1 MFYQNDNNKNM
12 KSVRYYGPKD
22 IRIDE
27 IPVPEIQDD
36 ELLVKIDACAVC
48 GSDLKS
54 FNVGNP
60 RLKPPIVMGHEF
72 TGAIVE
78 AGKAISDY
86 SLNERIVMATS
97 VSCGNC
103 LYCKKG
109 WTNLCVNLAPMGFYF
124 NGGMAEYAV
133 IPSRAIKNG
142 HVVKVPASLKPE
154 YAALAEPLSCAVNSI
169 GKCNIQKGDTVLIMG
184 AGPMAILNACVARY
198 EGAGK
203 IIMTEINQARLQQA
217 AGFDIDILVDSSK
230 EDVEQ
235 LVRQET
241 NGLGADVVIVAAPA
255 AQPQEQALSLV
266 RKNGTVN
273 LFASLPSGQSN
284 LTIDSR
290 LIHYNEINLTGSSDS
305 TAEHV
310 TKSVK
315 MLADEKFPAAK
326 IATHVLSLEKIHDA
340 FDLMKSGEALRV
352 VLKP

>member
-1 MFYQNDNNKNM
+1 M

-22 IRIDE
+22 IRIDD
-27 IPVPEIQDD
+27 IPVPEIKSD

-60 RLKPPIVMGHEF
+60 RLNPPIVMGHEF

-78 AGKAISDY
+78 AGSDVTDY
-86 SLNERIVMATS
+86 KINDRIVMATS
-97 VSCGNC
+97 VSCGEC

-124 NGGMAEYAV
+124 NGGMAEYTV

-142 HVVKVPASLKPE
+142 HVVKVPNGLKPD

-169 GKCNIQKGDTVLIMG
+169 DKCYIQKGDTVLIMG

-203 IIMTEINQARLQQA
+203 IIMTEINEARLEQA
-217 AGFDIDILVDSSK
+217 AGFDIDLLVNSAK
-230 EDVEQ
+230 EDVQEIV
-235 LVRQET
+235 LNET
-241 NGLGADVVIVAAPA
+241 NGMGADVVIVAAPA

-284 LTIDSR
+284 LTLDSR
-290 LIHYNEINLTGSSDS
+290 LIHYNEIKLTGSSDS

-310 TKSVK
+310 EKAVE
-315 MLADEKFPAAK
+315 MLSDEKFPSAK
-326 IATHVLSLEKIHDA
+326 IATHVLSLDDIHKA
-340 FDLMKSGEALRV
+340 FDLMISGEALRV

>member
-1 MFYQNDNNKNM
+1 M

-22 IRIDE
+22 IRIEE
-27 IPVPEIQDD
+27 IPVPGIDND

-72 TGAIVE
+72 TGAIVK
-78 AGKAISDY
+78 AGSKVTGYAVKD
-86 SLNERIVMATS
+86 RIVMATS
-97 VSCGNC
+97 VSCGEC
-103 LYCKKG
+103 LYCRKG

-133 IPSRAIKNG
+133 IPARAINNG
-142 HVVKVPASLKPE
+142 HVVKVPNGLKPDF
-154 YAALAEPLSCAVNSI
+154 AALAEPLSCAVNSI
-169 GKCNIQKGDTVLIMG
+169 DKCNIQKGDTVLIMG
-184 AGPMAILNACVARY
+184 AGPMAILNACVARF

-203 IIMTEINQARLQQA
+203 IIMTEINEARLEQA
-217 AGFDIDILVDSSK
+217 EDFDIDLLVNTSK
-230 EDVEQ
+230 EDIKEIV
-235 LVRQET
+235 LNET
-241 NGLGADVVIVAAPA
+241 NGMGADVVIVAAPA

-273 LFASLPSGQSN
+273 LFASLPAGQSN
-284 LTIDSR
+284 LTLDSR
-290 LIHYNEINLTGSSDS
+290 LIHYNEIKVTGSSDS

-310 TKSVK
+310 EKAVQMLSDKS
-315 MLADEKFPAAK
+315 FPSKK
-326 IATHVLSLEKIHDA
+326 IATHILSLDDIHEA
-340 FDLMKSGEALRV
+340 FELMKSGEALRV